1 MTPLSKNSRKTLK
14 KQFKT
19 LKKHKKIEKHKKK
32 LLDSAKLHMTDR
44 FCYMNVR

>member
-1 MTPLSKNSRKTLK
+1 MTPLRKNSRKTLK

-32 LLDSAKLHMTDR
+32 TA
-44 FCYMNVR
+44 